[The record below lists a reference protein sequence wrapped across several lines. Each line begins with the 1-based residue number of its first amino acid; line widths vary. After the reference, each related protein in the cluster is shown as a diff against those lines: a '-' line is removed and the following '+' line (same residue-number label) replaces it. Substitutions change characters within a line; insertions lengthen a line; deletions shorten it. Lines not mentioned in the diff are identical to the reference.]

1 MIDDDVNAPE
11 SCGGYDIMTT
21 LEIAVQ
27 SDRSA
32 QLRRDDL
39 TALRLRRWTREEYD
53 RMIDAG
59 ILTTQDK
66 VQLIEG
72 EIVEM
77 TPQNSPHMTSLRLV
91 DRALNRLFREGY
103 DVRPQGPLALGPDS
117 EPEPDL
123 AVVVGSPRDYRDGHP
138 TTALL
143 VVEISDSSLRI
154 DRMEKASLY
163 ARAGIPEYWIVN
175 LQGLCIEV
183 RRDPTPGVPPEDEPS
198 YMTLRTYRTGASIAP
213 LAMPEQSVTV
223 DELLP

>member
-1 MIDDDVNAPE
+1 
-11 SCGGYDIMTT
+11 MTT
-21 LEIAVQ
+21 PEIAVQ

-77 TPQNSPHMTSLRLV
+77 TPQKSPHGITLTLAQRLLEKAAG
-91 DRALNRLFREGY
+91 DQRY
-103 DVRPQGPLALGPDS
+103 VRIQLPLALGPDS
-117 EPEPDL
+117 EPEPDI
-123 AVVVGSPRDYRDGHP
+123 AVVAGSPRDDWDEHP

-143 VVEISDSSLRI
+143 VIEVAGSSLRF
-154 DRMEKASLY
+154 DRTTKARVY
-163 ARAGIPEYWIVN
+163 ARAGIPEYWIINV
-175 LQGLCIEV
+175 GKRCVEV
-183 RRDPTPGVPPEDEPS
+183 HRDPTPGTPPQGEPR
-198 YMTLRTYRTGASIAP
+198 YMTLTVCKPGELITP
-213 LAMPEQSVTV
+213 LGMPDQSVAV
-223 DELLP
+223 DDLVR